1 MDHSTRFKLRRLVTR
16 LGTRDAAALLRIHP
30 ALAARVAEDGDA
42 QPDPGTLVRLE
53 VLR

>member
-1 MDHSTRFKLRRLVTR
+1 MENSARQKVFRLVTR
-16 LGTRDAAALLRIHP
+16 LGIRNAAAILRGRP